1 MKIVDGVNLHLI
13 KTEKFKTNHLTFR
26 FTGERLK
33 KTVAKRVLVAQ
44 MLATA
49 NADFPSS
56 QKLRKTLA
64 RLYGTS
70 LSTRVSTKGKAHILD
85 IDLEFISPAYL
96 EKTDF
101 QHEIFDLLYTIL
113 YKPLI
118 TLEQFQSKVFDVE
131 KANLISYL
139 EADKEDSFYLSE
151 LGLYD
156 LFYHDDNLKVSKYAR
171 VDLVEQENSFTAY
184 QEFQRML
191 KEDQIDIFLLGDFEA
206 SSVLEEINRFPFQAR
221 KLYRFVNFTQDRLNI
236 TQEKIDRQDDH
247 QSILQLGYHLPL
259 TYSHPDYPIAL
270 VLNGLLGGFAHSRL
284 FTQVREK
291 EGLAYSISSQVH
303 PYTVLLQVYAGIDK
317 RQREK
322 TLRMI
327 NQEWHNLKAGRYS
340 SHLLQQTKQHLLNDY
355 YLAQDSPKILIE
367 RAYNQKYLAKNDE
380 NLPKWPDRIA
390 AVNKADIMQLARKI
404 HLQALYYLEG
414 GK

>member
-1 MKIVDGVNLHLI
+1 MKIIDGVNLHLI

-206 SSVLEEINRFPFQAR
+206 SSV
-221 KLYRFVNFTQDRLNI
+221 
-236 TQEKIDRQDDH
+236 
-247 QSILQLGYHLPL
+247 
-259 TYSHPDYPIAL
+259 
-270 VLNGLLGGFAHSRL
+270 
-284 FTQVREK
+284 
-291 EGLAYSISSQVH
+291 
-303 PYTVLLQVYAGIDK
+303 
-317 RQREK
+317 
-322 TLRMI
+322 
-327 NQEWHNLKAGRYS
+327 
-340 SHLLQQTKQHLLNDY
+340 
-355 YLAQDSPKILIE
+355 
-367 RAYNQKYLAKNDE
+367 
-380 NLPKWPDRIA
+380 
-390 AVNKADIMQLARKI
+390 
-404 HLQALYYLEG
+404 
-414 GK
+414 